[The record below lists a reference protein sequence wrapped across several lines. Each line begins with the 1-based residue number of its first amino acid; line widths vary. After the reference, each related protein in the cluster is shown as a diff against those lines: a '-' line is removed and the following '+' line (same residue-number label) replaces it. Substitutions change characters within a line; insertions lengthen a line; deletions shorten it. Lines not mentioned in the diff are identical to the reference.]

1 MTLLSASKITS
12 SPEIRDRVEAAIRK
26 VATSK
31 ITDSVTGP
39 ELALAKA
46 GYTAPETVANGF
58 MLRVATNGDVVN
70 SACDACGHVSQ
81 SAVPDATVEW
91 IVANG
96 WPDVAKDLYPD
107 T

>member
-12 SPEIRDRVEAAIRK
+12 SPEIRARVEAAIRK
-26 VATSK
+26 VATAK

-39 ELALAKA
+39 DLALAKA

-58 MLRVATNGDVVN
+58 MLRIATNGDVVAA
-70 SACDACGHVSQ
+70 ACDACGHVSQ
-81 SAVPDATVEW
+81 SEVKDTTVEW

-96 WPDVAKDLYPD
+96 WSDVAKDLYPD